1 MVKETG
7 YYDLLGVKPNASAE
21 ELKKAYRKLAL
32 KYHPDKNPNEGEK
45 FKAISQA
52 YEVLSDSEKR
62 QIYNEGG
69 EAAIK
74 KGGAD
79 GGDFRNPMDFF
90 EKFFG
95 AGFGGGGGGR
105 RRERRGKDVIHQMS
119 VQLEELYNGATRK
132 LALQKNVICDKCEG
146 RGGKKGAIEK
156 CMQCRGNGVETRV
169 QQIGP
174 GVVQHIEQVCRKCM
188 GSGEIISEKD
198 RCKHCSGRKTV
209 RERKVL
215 EVHIEK
221 GMRDGQKIIFT
232 GEGDHEPDSQPG
244 DIIILLDEKE
254 HSTYVHAGTDLMM
267 KMPIQLVESL
277 CGFQRVIKTLDDRDL
292 VITSEPGE
300 VVRHEQTKCVM
311 EEGMPMYKNP
321 LEKGR
326 LIIQFEVIFPPS
338 IPIPL
343 IPTLE
348 QCLPPRP
355 EVIIPLDAET
365 VVLEEFDPK
374 QQQRRQQTHQRMVY
388 EEDEGGYQEG
398 PRIQQCASS

>member
-7 YYDLLGVKPNASAE
+7 YYDVLGVKPNASSE

-52 YEVLSDSEKR
+52 YEVLSDPEKR
-62 QIYNEGG
+62 QIYDEGG

-74 KGGAD
+74 KGCAD

-95 AGFGGGGGGR
+95 TGFGGGGGGR
-105 RRERRGKDVIHQMS
+105 RRERRGKDVVHQMS

-146 RGGKKGAIEK
+146 RGGKKGAIDK
-156 CMQCRGNGVETRV
+156 CAQCHGSGAEVRV
-169 QQIGP
+169 HHLGP

-198 RCKHCSGRKTV
+198 RCKQCNGRKTV

-221 GMRDGQKIIFT
+221 GMRDSQKIVFT
-232 GEGDHEPDSQPG
+232 GEGDQEPDSQPG

-254 HSTYVHAGTDLMM
+254 HSTFVHAGTDLMM
-267 KMPIQLVESL
+267 KMPIQLVEAL

-300 VVRHEQTKCVM
+300 VIRHEQTKCIM

-338 IPIPL
+338 IPL
-343 IPTLE
+343 ALVPTLE

-355 EVIIPLDAET
+355 EVTIPIDAEA
-365 VVLEEFDPK
+365 VLMEEFDAK
-374 QQQRRQQTHQRMVY
+374 QQQRRQHNHQRMAY
-388 EEDEGGYQEG
+388 EEDEGQYQEG

>member
-7 YYDLLGVKPNASAE
+7 YYDVLGVKPNATGD

-52 YEVLSDSEKR
+52 YEVLSDPEKR
-62 QIYNEGG
+62 QIYDEGG
-69 EAAIK
+69 ESAIK

-79 GGDFRNPMDFF
+79 SGGFGNPMDFF

-95 AGFGGGGGGR
+95 TGFGGGGGR
-105 RRERRGKDVIHQMS
+105 RRERRGKDVVHQMS

-146 RGGKKGAIEK
+146 RGGKKGAIEQ
-156 CMQCRGNGVETRV
+156 CQQCRGNGVETRV
-169 QQIGP
+169 HQLGP
-174 GVVQHIEQVCRKCM
+174 GLVQHIEQVCRKCM
-188 GSGEIISEKD
+188 GTGEMISEKD
-198 RCKHCSGRKTV
+198 RCKQCAGRKTV

-232 GEGDHEPDSQPG
+232 GEGDQEPESQPG

-254 HSTYVHAGTDLMM
+254 HSTFVHAGPDLMM
-267 KMPIQLVESL
+267 KMPLQLVEAL
-277 CGFQRVIKTLDDRDL
+277 CGFTRVIKTLDDREL
-292 VITSEPGE
+292 VVTNPPGE
-300 VVRHEQTKCVM
+300 VIKHEMTKCIM

-326 LIIQFEVIFPPS
+326 LIIQFEVIFPAT
-338 IPIPL
+338 IPQSV

-355 EVIIPLDAET
+355 DVVIPIDAEQ
-365 VVLEEFDPK
+365 VVLENFDPK
-374 QQQRRQQTHQRMVY
+374 QRRQQQHQRMAY
-388 EEDEGGYQEG
+388 EEDERGYEEG
-398 PRIQQCASS
+398 PRIQQCTSS